1 MTATTIEVER
11 RFVQRRT
18 LWILGAG
25 QVLGGLAVG
34 AAFSLGSLLMKSVS
48 GSDELAGMSATMS
61 TLGAAIFAFPLAWL
75 AARRGRRFA
84 LTSGA
89 LLALLG
95 SLGVILSAS
104 IQSFPLLLVSV
115 FAIGANITVNLQS
128 RFAATD
134 LSTGTTRA
142 RDLSLVVWATT
153 IGIVVGPNL
162 AGPGDALGSALGMPL
177 YTGAFLI
184 SAVAQI
190 LVVLI
195 FLTALRPDPLL
206 TARRLEN
213 RPQSDV
219 RERRGL
225 GAAFVV
231 MRRHPQAALAV
242 ASLAMSHAVMVA
254 VMSMTPVHME
264 MNMVVV
270 VWIGFTVSL
279 HTAGMYLFS
288 PVFGWLADRWGR
300 TTVIL
305 IGQVVLAVSLLINVI
320 WPFDMTN
327 TMMSLV
333 LLGLGWSM
341 ATVSASAWLT
351 ESVKSDDRPT
361 AQGFS
366 DTMQSLAGAAGG
378 GLAGLVLGLIGYAG
392 LNALMLVLPVVLTV
406 LVAAS
411 VRRGRGVP
419 TA

>member
-1 MTATTIEVER
+1 MNTQT
-11 RFVQRRT
+11 VQRRT
-18 LWILGAG
+18 LWVLGAG

-75 AARRGRRFA
+75 ASRRGRRFA
-84 LTSGA
+84 LATGA
-89 LLALLG
+89 TLALLG
-95 SLGVILSAS
+95 SLGVIVAGYLM
-104 IQSFPLLLVSV
+104 SFPLLLVSV

-134 LSTGTTRA
+134 LSSDKTRA

-162 AGPGDALGSALGMPL
+162 AGPGDAVGEALGMPRF
-177 YTGAFLI
+177 TGAFLI
-184 SAVAQI
+184 SAVAQVMVI
-190 LVVLI
+190 LILI
-195 FLTALRPDPLL
+195 AALRPDPLL
-206 TARRLEN
+206 TARQIQE
-213 RPQSDV
+213 RPRSDV
-219 RERRGL
+219 KERRGL
-225 GAAFVV
+225 GAAFAI
-231 MRRHPQAALAV
+231 MRRHPRAGLAV

-264 MNMVVV
+264 AHSVIV

-288 PVFGWLADRWGR
+288 PVFGWLADLWGR
-300 TTVIL
+300 PTVIVM
-305 IGQVVLAVSLLINVI
+305 GQIFLVIAVLINVV
-320 WPFDMTN
+320 WPFDMAN
-327 TMMSLV
+327 TMVSLI

-351 ESVKSDDRPT
+351 ESVEPDDRPT

-366 DTMQSLAGAAGG
+366 DTIQSLAGATGG
-378 GLAGLVLGLIGYAG
+378 ALAGVLLGLIGYGG
-392 LNALMLVLPVVLTV
+392 LNAVMLALPAILTV
-406 LVAAS
+406 LVVLAA
-411 VRRGRGVP
+411 RRKPAVL
-419 TA
+419 TQ